1 MKKIAKIIRISL
13 IAVILITTVSN
24 VCFAN
29 LLFEKDNDARTEYKS
44 ARQLYLNE
52 VDAYKTAR
60 ANFLLIKEKYRKFG
74 GIENKE
80 GYKDKAHKFLNRSVS
95 ASIKYLEVMQNK
107 AKNVRGIS
115 EEDRELILADIDV
128 NIDYLEERQDKLS
141 GDLSTTE
148 IKQEAILIK
157 DHWKNVKLTFKKA
170 IGEILIA
177 RTSFVVEKFENY
189 SEKINLK
196 IQDLDDK
203 DYNTSELKIC
213 LKELNQNIASAKDE
227 IETAKDRK
235 DNLTNE
241 NLNQIT
247 KEIRRSLKDTHSYIR
262 KAHLNLIDI
271 IKKMNE
277 LEIQ

>member
-1 MKKIAKIIRISL
+1 MKKIAKIIRIFL
-13 IAVILITTVSN
+13 MAAILITTASN

-29 LLFEKDNDARTEYKS
+29 FLFEKDNSARTEYKN

-52 VDAYKTAR
+52 VDVYKTAR

-74 GIENKE
+74 GIENK
-80 GYKDKAHKFLNRSVS
+80 KDYENKAHEFLNKSVS
-95 ASIKYLEVMQNK
+95 VSIKYLEVVQNK

-115 EEDRELILADIDV
+115 EKDRELILADIDV
-128 NIDYLEERQDKLS
+128 NIDYLKEKQDKLS
-141 GDLSTTE
+141 GDLSTEE

-177 RTSFVVEKFENY
+177 RTSFVVEKFEN
-189 SEKINLK
+189 SSDKINLK

-203 DYNTSELKIC
+203 DYDTSELKIYME
-213 LKELNQNIASAKDE
+213 ELNQNITSAKDK
-227 IETAKDRK
+227 IETAKDKK
-235 DNLTNE
+235 DDLTNE
-241 NLNQIT
+241 NLNKIT
-247 KEIRRSLKDTHSYIR
+247 KEIHKSLKDTHSYIR

-271 IKKMNE
+271 IKEIEE
-277 LEIQ
+277 LEV